1 MRPDE
6 LYNAQKENWTALNA
20 LVERGQRQIDS
31 LSPEDVQLLGRL
43 YRQTTSDLAMA
54 QRDFPRHQVTGY
66 LNQLVGRA
74 HAAIYRDE
82 PLQTNRLVDFARHGF
97 PRLFRKTLPFTL
109 VAALLFILPALA
121 TGVST
126 FLAPQSA
133 LWLLPVEV
141 QSLIPTIEQRELWVD
156 IPIKE
161 RPYASSF
168 IMQNNIRV
176 SFLAFASGM
185 TAGLMTVWVM
195 ILNGLILGGLTGLT
209 AHYGVGWELW
219 NFVIGHGVLE
229 LSVIFMA
236 GGSGLM
242 LGWAIL
248 RPGLMRRRDA
258 LTAAAQDAVKLL
270 LGAVPMLVVAGT
282 IEGFIS
288 PAENILP
295 VFKWGVGILSGAL
308 FYAYLFLAGR
318 ETGKM
323 KRLTRP
329 SAPSTPGN
337 D

>member
-6 LYNAQKENWTALNA
+6 LYNAQKENWVALSS
-20 LVERGQRQIDS
+20 LTERGQRKIDS
-31 LSPEDVQLLGRL
+31 ISPEDVQLLGRL
-43 YRQTTSDLAMA
+43 YRQATSDLAMA

-74 HAAIYRDE
+74 HSVIYRDE
-82 PLQTNRLVDFARHGF
+82 PLQTNRLLAFALQGF

-109 VAALLFILPALA
+109 VAALLFIIPALA
-121 TGVST
+121 TGLAI
-126 FLAPQSA
+126 FFAPQTA
-133 LWLLPVEV
+133 RWLLPVEI
-141 QSLIPTIEQRELWVD
+141 QSLIPTIEERELWVN
-156 IPIKE
+156 IPVNE

-195 ILNGLILGGLTGLT
+195 IFNGLILGGLTGLT
-209 AHYGVGWELW
+209 AYHGVGWELW

-270 LGAVPMLVVAGT
+270 LGAVPMLVLAGT

-288 PAENILP
+288 PADNISP
-295 VFKWGVGILSGAL
+295 FFKWGVGILSGVL
-308 FYAYLFLAGR
+308 FYAYLFLSGR
-318 ETGKM
+318 ETGRP
-323 KRLTRP
+323 KRATTAFFP
-329 SAPSTPGN
+329 SVQDN

>member
-54 QRDFPRHQVTGY
+54 QRDFPRHQVTAY

-82 PLQTNRLVDFARHGF
+82 PLQTNRLVDFVRRGF

-109 VAALLFILPALA
+109 AAALLFILPALA

-141 QSLIPTIEQRELWVD
+141 QSLIPTIEERELWVD

-270 LGAVPMLVVAGT
+270 LGAVPMLVVAGM

-288 PAENILP
+288 PAENISPL
-295 VFKWGVGILSGAL
+295 FKWGVGILSGLL

-318 ETGKM
+318 EEKSN
-323 KRLTRP
+323 KRGL
-329 SAPSTPGN
+329 
-337 D
+337 